1 MTPPSAN
8 PNGLMNRDAT
18 CAVARNVCPS
28 RRAPSVMSCCIPD
41 SAAPIPVT
49 CTCARYVPCIP
60 VRDAARRCT
69 SPRVNPSWS
78 ASCPAALLVM
88 PMRVAVVMNA
98 ARVASTWLAAFS
110 IDPEDRKISAAAF
123 SPDDATAS
131 SAAWLS
137 RPFCVWTSRD
147 LPFFVTASVAASI
160 ALSYARTESRCPRRT
175 FAIPVRDS
183 MNESLAFFASCAA
196 TACALWE
203 PASPSTSSAAF
214 PLAAA
219 STALLSAVSRPR
231 AAASEP
237 ACATSRR
244 PCFCCW

>member
-49 CTCARYVPCIP
+49 WTCARYVPCIP
-60 VRDAARRCT
+60 RNDPASART
-69 SPRVNPSWS
+69 SFFVSPSWS
-78 ASCPAALLVM
+78 ARAAAACSGIFILSAAT
-88 PMRVAVVMNA
+88 RNA
-98 ARVASTWLAAFS
+98 ARVLVTCAAVCS
-110 IDPEDRKISAAAF
+110 MDPPLRYISAAAL
-123 SPDDATAS
+123 SPDEAMAS

-137 RPFCVWTSRD
+137 RPFCVVMSRVR
-147 LPFFVTASVAASI
+147 PFFCTASDAAST
-160 ALSYARTESRCPRRT
+160 AASYARTESRCPRRT
-175 FAIPVRDS
+175 FAIPVSDS

-203 PASPSTSSAAF
+203 PASPSTPSAAF

-231 AAASEP
+231 AAASDP